1 MPLPEAQIK
10 ILNIMNTP
18 LMTTADVTASC
29 DRSTAS
35 SGTTADGTNELT
47 KAAVQRQKCTIST
60 NVWAAYDAAVVKQ
73 TFEDTFIGAGCYR
86 GSPEMK
92 PGVTTPPGIKQCQT
106 NTATDK
112 VKAFFGLVGASGQS
126 VDVLKLAEGGA
137 RVMVS
142 GPGSSAESNGDPHIH
157 RADGHKADFRGEDGK
172 IFNMLSARNFS
183 LGVRTVESHFMQ
195 KYGAQKV
202 HGSHFADAFFTMRTN
217 ETGIVVTARL
227 SATVTPWSE
236 PETVVAISG
245 SEKYPIH
252 LSYSAR
258 KSFAIEDVNITA
270 ISAAKVLVR
279 GASWEVLLTRRLLYK
294 PLPESKTKNYLDLV
308 VRRAFKDPKALAS
321 HGVIGQSFDPRH
333 GIKQDGKTD
342 DYSASEVT
350 TTAQA
355 EGAIEGT
362 HTDYMLSAPFQ
373 TTFKYSLFD
382 APPEKATD
390 AATEAAFLTEAF
402 SETEDKFE

>member
-1 MPLPEAQIK
+1 MK
-10 ILNIMNTP
+10 ILNIINTP
-18 LMTTADVTASC
+18 QMTTADVTASC
-29 DRSTAS
+29 DRSAS
-35 SGTTADGTNELT
+35 NGGSTSDGTNALT
-47 KAAVQRQKCTIST
+47 NTNVLRMLCTVST
-60 NVWAAYDAAVVKQ
+60 NVWAIYDAAVVKQ
-73 TFEDTFIGAGCYR
+73 TFEDTFIGAGC
-86 GSPEMK
+86 GAGDPEMK
-92 PGVTTPPGIKQCQT
+92 PGFTTPPGIKQCQT

-112 VKAFFGLVGASGQS
+112 VKAFFGFSA
-126 VDVLKLAEGGA
+126 DVLKVAEGGQP
-137 RVMVS
+137 VTVT
-142 GPGSSAESNGDPHIH
+142 GPGTDAESNGDPHIH

-217 ETGIVVTARL
+217 ETGIIVTARL

>member
-1 MPLPEAQIK
+1 MPLVYDNNWESTAQQK
-10 ILNIMNTP
+10 ILDILNTP
-18 LMTTADVTASC
+18 QMTTADITVGC
-29 DRSTAS
+29 STI
-35 SGTTADGTNELT
+35 GDGTHQKT
-47 KAAVQRQKCTIST
+47 QVAVQRKQCDVAA
-60 NVWAAYDAAVVKQ
+60 NVWAQYDGAAAYS
-73 TFEDTFIGAGCYR
+73 TFKSTFIGAGCY
-86 GSPEMK
+86 STDTQFNP
-92 PGVTTPPGIKQCQT
+92 TTGLEWCT
-106 NTATDK
+106 NTAVNK
-112 VKAFFGLVGASGQS
+112 VKDFFGMVDTPLTVEAGGNEVRVTDGASTA
-126 VDVLKLAEGGA
+126 L
-137 RVMVS
+137 
-142 GPGSSAESNGDPHIH
+142 SNGDPHIH

-202 HGSHFADAFFTMRTN
+202 HGSHFAEAFFTIRTN
-217 ETGIVVTARL
+217 ETGTVVTARL

-245 SEKYPIH
+245 SEKYPIP

-333 GIKQDGKTD
+333 RIKQDGKTD

-355 EGAIEGT
+355 EGAIEGV

-382 APPEKATD
+382 APAEKTTD
-390 AATEAAFLTEAF
+390 AANAAAFLSEAF
-402 SETEDKFE
+402 SETEEAAVAPSA